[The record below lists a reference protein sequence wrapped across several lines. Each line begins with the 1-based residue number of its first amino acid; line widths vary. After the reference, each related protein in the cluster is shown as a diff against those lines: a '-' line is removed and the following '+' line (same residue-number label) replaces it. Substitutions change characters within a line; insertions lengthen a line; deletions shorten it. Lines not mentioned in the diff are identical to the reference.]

1 MWAETSQRALVNFQ
15 VISPM
20 KLKYEVSYAEDAAFA
35 GRLDIMKASF
45 ERFQG
50 TENYFQWHFVAVE
63 KVWVHNYKPK
73 TE

>member
-1 MWAETSQRALVNFQ
+1 MWAETSQRALVNFL
-15 VISPM
+15 VTSPM

-50 TENYFQWHFVAVE
+50 TENYF
-63 KVWVHNYKPK
+63 
-73 TE
+73 